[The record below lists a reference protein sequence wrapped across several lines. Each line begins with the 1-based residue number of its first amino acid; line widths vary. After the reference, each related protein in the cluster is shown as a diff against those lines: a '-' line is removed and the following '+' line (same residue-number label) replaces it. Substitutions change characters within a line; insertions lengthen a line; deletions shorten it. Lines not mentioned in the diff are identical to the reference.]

1 MADTLYLPAM
11 AHRPQIP
18 DFEDT
23 KRAFAHLTERE
34 LTRAMV
40 LFQTV
45 GNIGLVRVGKALMQ
59 LALALRIPVGWAIRP
74 TVYSHF
80 CGGETIAE
88 CEETVATLANNKVHT
103 ILDYSAEGKE
113 QESDLDAT
121 QQRILEAIEATQGDD
136 RHAFS
141 VFKVSGV
148 ASTALLQKAAQHPE
162 HLTDAESEAWDRVKA
177 RVDELCSRAA
187 ALSTPLFIDA
197 EETWLQEAIDAL
209 ALDQMRK
216 HNTERAVVFN
226 TVQLYRHDRLAYLQ
240 ALTHQ
245 AAEEGWHLG
254 VKLVR
259 GAYMEKERERAAE
272 RGYPSPI
279 QPDKAATDRDFDA
292 AIQWCVKRLDRLAF
306 CAGSHNEASNALLA
320 KCLDEAGIR
329 ADDPRVWSAQL
340 LGMSDHISFNLSQSG
355 LNVAKYVPFGP
366 IRETIPYLIRRAEEN
381 SSVAGQTSRELEL
394 IRREVQRRKQS
405 V

>member
-45 GNIGLVRVGKALMQ
+45 GNIWLVRVGKALMQ

-216 HNTERAVVFN
+216 HNPERAVVFN

-292 AIQWCVKRLDRLAF
+292 AIQWCLEHLDRLAF

>member
-1 MADTLYLPAM
+1 MTS
-11 AHRPQIP
+11 RPQTP
-18 DFEDT
+18 NFEDT
-23 KRAFAHLTERE
+23 QRAFAHLSEGE
-34 LTRAMV
+34 LMRALV

-45 GNIGLVRVGKALMQ
+45 GNIRLVRVGKALMQ
-59 LALALRIPVGWAIRP
+59 FALALRIPVGWAIRP

-80 CGGETIAE
+80 CGGETITE
-88 CEETVATLANNKVHT
+88 CEKTVATLANNKVHT

-113 QESDLDAT
+113 QETDLDAT
-121 QQRILEAIEATQGDD
+121 HQRILEAIEATQGDD
-136 RHAFS
+136 RHGFS

-148 ASTALLQKAAQHPE
+148 ASTALLQKAAEHPE
-162 HLTDAESEAWDRVKA
+162 QLTDLESKAWERVQA
-177 RVDELCSRAA
+177 RVDTLCSRAA
-187 ALSTPLFIDA
+187 ELGTPIFIDA
-197 EETWLQEAIDAL
+197 EETWLQGAIDAL
-209 ALDQMRK
+209 ALNQMRR

-226 TVQLYRHDRLAYLQ
+226 TLQLYRHDRLAYLK

-272 RGYPSPI
+272 HGYTSPI
-279 QPDKAATDRDFDA
+279 QPNKAATDRDFNA
-292 AIQWCVKRLDRLAF
+292 GIQWCVEHLDRVAF

-320 KCLDEAGIR
+320 KCLENAGIP

-381 SSVAGQTSRELEL
+381 SSVTGQTSRELEL

-405 V
+405 A

>member
-1 MADTLYLPAM
+1 M

-23 KRAFAHLTERE
+23 QRAFAHLTEQE
-34 LTRAMV
+34 LTRALV

-45 GNIGLVRVGKALMQ
+45 GTIGLVRVGKALMQ

-113 QESDLDAT
+113 QETDLDAT

-162 HLTDAESEAWDRVKA
+162 HLTDAESEAWDRVQA

-187 ALSTPLFIDA
+187 ALGTPLFIDA

-279 QPDKAATDRDFDA
+279 QPNKAETDRDFDA
-292 AIQWCVKRLDRLAF
+292 AIQWCVAHLDQVAF
-306 CAGSHNEASNALLA
+306 CAGSHNEASNSLLA
-320 KCLDEAGIR
+320 KCLNEAGIP
-329 ADDPRVWSAQL
+329 ANDPRVWSAQL

-405 V
+405 A

>member
-1 MADTLYLPAM
+1 MTS
-11 AHRPQIP
+11 RPQTP
-18 DFEDT
+18 NFEDT
-23 KRAFAHLTERE
+23 QRAFAHLSEGE
-34 LTRAMV
+34 LMRALV

-45 GNIGLVRVGKALMQ
+45 GNIRLVRVGKALMQ
-59 LALALRIPVGWAIRP
+59 FALALRIPVGWAIRP

-80 CGGETIAE
+80 CGGETITE
-88 CEETVATLANNKVHT
+88 CEKTVATLANNKVHT

-113 QESDLDAT
+113 QETDLDAT
-121 QQRILEAIEATQGDD
+121 HQRILEAIEATQGDD
-136 RHAFS
+136 RHGFS

-148 ASTALLQKAAQHPE
+148 ASTALLQKAAEHPE
-162 HLTDAESEAWDRVKA
+162 QLTDLESKAWERVRA
-177 RVDELCSRAA
+177 RVDTLCSRAA
-187 ALSTPLFIDA
+187 ELGTPIFIDA
-197 EETWLQEAIDAL
+197 EETWLQGAIDAL
-209 ALDQMRK
+209 ALNQMRRY
-216 HNTERAVVFN
+216 NTERALVFN
-226 TVQLYRHDRLAYLQ
+226 TLQLYRHDRLAYLK

-272 RGYPSPI
+272 HGYTSPI
-279 QPDKAATDRDFDA
+279 QPDKAATDRDFNA
-292 AIQWCVKRLDRLAF
+292 GIQWCVEHLDRVAF

-320 KCLDEAGIR
+320 KCLENAGIP

-381 SSVAGQTSRELEL
+381 SSVTGQTSRELEL

-405 V
+405 A

>member
-1 MADTLYLPAM
+1 MTS
-11 AHRPQIP
+11 RPQTP
-18 DFEDT
+18 NFEDT
-23 KRAFAHLTERE
+23 QRAFAHLSGGE
-34 LTRAMV
+34 LMRALV

-45 GNIGLVRVGKALMQ
+45 GNIRLVRVGKALMQ
-59 LALALRIPVGWAIRP
+59 FALALRIPVSWAIRP

-80 CGGETIAE
+80 CGGETITE
-88 CEETVATLANNKVHT
+88 CEKTVATLANNKVHT

-113 QESDLDAT
+113 QETDLDAT
-121 QQRILEAIEATQGDD
+121 HQRILEAIEATQGDD
-136 RHAFS
+136 RHGFS

-148 ASTALLQKAAQHPE
+148 ASTALLQKAAEHPE
-162 HLTDAESEAWDRVKA
+162 QLNDLESKAWERVRA
-177 RVDELCSRAA
+177 RVDTLCSRAA
-187 ALSTPLFIDA
+187 ELGTPIFIDA
-197 EETWLQEAIDAL
+197 EETWLQGAIDAL
-209 ALDQMRK
+209 ALNQMRR

-226 TVQLYRHDRLAYLQ
+226 TLQLYRHDRLAYLK

-272 RGYPSPI
+272 HGYTSPI
-279 QPDKAATDRDFDA
+279 QPNKAATDRDFNA
-292 AIQWCVKRLDRLAF
+292 GIQWCVEHLDRVAF

-320 KCLDEAGIR
+320 KCLENAGIP

-381 SSVAGQTSRELEL
+381 SSVTGQTSRELEL

-405 V
+405 A

>member
-1 MADTLYLPAM
+1 MTGALYLLVM
-11 AHRPQIP
+11 ANQPQTP

-23 KRAFAHLTERE
+23 KRAFAHLSKRE
-34 LTRAMV
+34 LRRALI

-45 GNIGLVRVGKALMQ
+45 GNIRMVRIGKALMQ
-59 LALALRIPVGWAIRP
+59 LAHALRIPVGWAIRP

-88 CEETVATLANNKVHT
+88 CEETVATLAHNHVHT

-113 QESDLDAT
+113 QEADLNAT
-121 QQRILEAIEATQGDD
+121 QQRIIEGIEATQGDD
-136 RHAFS
+136 RHGFS

-148 ASTALLQKAAQHPE
+148 AATALLQKAAENPE
-162 HLTDAESEAWDRVKA
+162 QLTEAESQAWERVKA
-177 RVDELCSRAA
+177 RVDALCSRAA
-187 ALSTPLFIDA
+187 ALGTPIFIDA
-197 EETWLQEAIDAL
+197 EETWLQGAIDSL
-209 ALDQMRK
+209 ALDQMQK
-216 HNTERAVVFN
+216 HNTERALVFN
-226 TVQLYRHDRLAYLQ
+226 TLQLYRHDRLAYLQ
-240 ALTHQ
+240 ALTHR

-259 GAYMEKERERAAE
+259 GAYMEKERERAEE

-279 QPDKAATDRDFDA
+279 QPSKADTDRDFNA
-292 AIQWCVKRLDRLAF
+292 AIQWCVQHINRVAF
-306 CAGSHNEASNALLA
+306 CSGSHNEVSNALLA
-320 KCLDEAGIR
+320 QCLAEAGIS

-405 V
+405 A

>member
-1 MADTLYLPAM
+1 MTS
-11 AHRPQIP
+11 RPQTP
-18 DFEDT
+18 NFEDT
-23 KRAFAHLTERE
+23 QRAFAHLSEGE
-34 LTRAMV
+34 LMRALV

-45 GNIGLVRVGKALMQ
+45 GNIRLVRVGKALMQ
-59 LALALRIPVGWAIRP
+59 FALALRIPVGWAIRP

-80 CGGETIAE
+80 CGGETITE
-88 CEETVATLANNKVHT
+88 CEKTVATLANNKVHT

-113 QESDLDAT
+113 QETDLDAT
-121 QQRILEAIEATQGDD
+121 HQRILEAIEATQGDD
-136 RHAFS
+136 RHGFS

-148 ASTALLQKAAQHPE
+148 ASTALLQKAAEHPE
-162 HLTDAESEAWDRVKA
+162 QLTDLESKAWERVRA
-177 RVDELCSRAA
+177 RVDTLCSRAA
-187 ALSTPLFIDA
+187 ELGTPIFIDA
-197 EETWLQEAIDAL
+197 EETWLQGAIDAL
-209 ALDQMRK
+209 ALNQMRRY
-216 HNTERAVVFN
+216 NTERALVFN
-226 TVQLYRHDRLAYLQ
+226 TLQLYRHDRLAYLK

-272 RGYPSPI
+272 HGYTSPI
-279 QPDKAATDRDFDA
+279 QPDKAATDRDFNA
-292 AIQWCVKRLDRLAF
+292 GIQWCVEHLDRVAF

-320 KCLDEAGIR
+320 KCLENAGIP

-381 SSVAGQTSRELEL
+381 SSVTGQTSRELEL

-405 V
+405 G

>member
-1 MADTLYLPAM
+1 MTS
-11 AHRPQIP
+11 RPQTP
-18 DFEDT
+18 NFEDT
-23 KRAFAHLTERE
+23 QRAFAHLSEGE
-34 LTRAMV
+34 LMRALV

-45 GNIGLVRVGKALMQ
+45 GNIRLVRVGKALMQ
-59 LALALRIPVGWAIRP
+59 FALALRIPVGWAIRP

-80 CGGETIAE
+80 CGGETITE
-88 CEETVATLANNKVHT
+88 CEKTVATLANNKVHT

-113 QESDLDAT
+113 QETDLDAT
-121 QQRILEAIEATQGDD
+121 HQRILEAIEATQGDD
-136 RHAFS
+136 RHGFS

-148 ASTALLQKAAQHPE
+148 ASTALLQKAAEHPE
-162 HLTDAESEAWDRVKA
+162 QLTDLESKAWERVRA
-177 RVDELCSRAA
+177 RVDTLCSRAA
-187 ALSTPLFIDA
+187 ELGTPIFIDA
-197 EETWLQEAIDAL
+197 EETWLQGAIDAL
-209 ALDQMRK
+209 ALNQMRR

-226 TVQLYRHDRLAYLQ
+226 TLQLYRHDRLAYLK

-272 RGYPSPI
+272 HGYTSPI
-279 QPDKAATDRDFDA
+279 QPNKAATDRDFNA
-292 AIQWCVKRLDRLAF
+292 GIQWCVEHLDRVAF

-320 KCLDEAGIR
+320 KCLENAGIP

-381 SSVAGQTSRELEL
+381 SSVTGQTSRELEL

-405 V
+405 A

>member
-1 MADTLYLPAM
+1 VADTLYLPAM

-45 GNIGLVRVGKALMQ
+45 GTIGLVRVGKALMQ

-292 AIQWCVKRLDRLAF
+292 AIQWCVEHLDRVAF
-306 CAGSHNEASNALLA
+306 CAGSHNEASNAHLA
-320 KCLDEAGIR
+320 RCLEDTGIP
-329 ADDPRVWSAQL
+329 ANDPRVWSAQL

-405 V
+405 A

>member
-1 MADTLYLPAM
+1 MADTLYLQAM
-11 AHRPQIP
+11 ANRPQTP
-18 DFEDT
+18 NFEDT
-23 KRAFAHLTERE
+23 QRAFSHLTERE
-34 LTRAMV
+34 LMRALV

-88 CEETVATLANNKVHT
+88 CEETVATLSNNNVHT

-148 ASTALLQKAAQHPE
+148 ASTALLQKAAENPDQ
-162 HLTDAESEAWDRVKA
+162 LTDVESKAWNRVQA
-177 RVDELCSRAA
+177 RVDELCSDAA
-187 ALSTPLFIDA
+187 ALGTPIFIDA
-197 EETWLQEAIDAL
+197 EETWLQDAIDAL

-240 ALTHQ
+240 ALTYQ

-279 QPDKAATDRDFDA
+279 QSDKAATDRDFDA
-292 AIQWCVKRLDRLAF
+292 AIQWCVEHLDRLAF

-320 KCLDEAGIR
+320 KCLDGAGIQ
-329 ADDPRVWSAQL
+329 ANDPRVWSAQL

-405 V
+405 T

>member
-1 MADTLYLPAM
+1 MAKQ
-11 AHRPQIP
+11 PQTP
-18 DFEDT
+18 DFEDAQ
-23 KRAFAHLTERE
+23 RAFAHLSERE
-34 LTRAMV
+34 LRRAMV

-45 GNIGLVRVGKALMQ
+45 GNIRLVRVGKALMQ

-80 CGGETIAE
+80 CGGETISE
-88 CEETVATLANNKVHT
+88 CEGTVATLANNKVHT

-113 QESDLDAT
+113 QETDLDAT
-121 QQRILEAIEATQGDD
+121 HQRILEAIEATQGDD
-136 RHAFS
+136 RHGFS

-148 ASTALLQKAAQHPE
+148 ASTALLQKAAEHPDQ
-162 HLTDAESEAWDRVKA
+162 LTDAESKAWDRVLA
-177 RVDELCSRAA
+177 RVDALCSRAA
-187 ALSTPLFIDA
+187 ALGTPIFIDA
-197 EETWLQEAIDAL
+197 EETWLQGAIDAL

-216 HNTERAVVFN
+216 HNTKRAVVFN
-226 TVQLYRHDRLAYLQ
+226 TIQLYRHDRMAYLK

-245 AAEEGWHLG
+245 ATEEGWYLG

-279 QPDKAATDRDFDA
+279 QPDKATTDRDFNA
-292 AIQWCVKRLDRLAF
+292 GIQWCVEQLDRVAF

-320 KCLDEAGIR
+320 KSLEDAGIS

-366 IRETIPYLIRRAEEN
+366 IRETLPYLIRRAEEN

-405 V
+405 A

>member
-1 MADTLYLPAM
+1 MAS
-11 AHRPQIP
+11 RPQTP
-18 DFEDT
+18 NFEDT
-23 KRAFAHLTERE
+23 QRAFAHLTEGE
-34 LTRAMV
+34 LMRALV

-45 GNIGLVRVGKALMQ
+45 GNIRLVRVGKALMQ

-80 CGGETIAE
+80 CGGETISE
-88 CEETVATLANNKVHT
+88 CEKTVATLANNKVHT

-113 QESDLDAT
+113 QETDLDAT
-121 QQRILEAIEATQGDD
+121 HQRILEAIEATQGDD
-136 RHAFS
+136 RHGFS

-148 ASTALLQKAAQHPE
+148 ASTALLQKAAEQPE
-162 HLTDAESEAWDRVKA
+162 QLTDVESKAWERVQA
-177 RVDELCSRAA
+177 RVDELCSSAA
-187 ALSTPLFIDA
+187 ALETPIFIDA
-197 EETWLQEAIDAL
+197 EETWLQGAIDAL

-240 ALTHQ
+240 AMTHQ

-279 QPDKAATDRDFDA
+279 QPDKAATDRDFNA
-292 AIQWCVKRLDRLAF
+292 GIQWCVEHLDRVAF

-320 KCLDEAGIR
+320 KCLEDASIP

-405 V
+405 T

>member
-1 MADTLYLPAM
+1 MTS
-11 AHRPQIP
+11 RPQTP
-18 DFEDT
+18 NFEDT
-23 KRAFAHLTERE
+23 QRAFAHLSEGE
-34 LTRAMV
+34 LMRALV

-45 GNIGLVRVGKALMQ
+45 GNIRLVRVGKALMQ
-59 LALALRIPVGWAIRP
+59 FALALRIPVGWAIRP

-80 CGGETIAE
+80 CGGETITE
-88 CEETVATLANNKVHT
+88 CEKTVATLANNKVHT

-113 QESDLDAT
+113 QETDLDAT
-121 QQRILEAIEATQGDD
+121 HQRILEAIEATQGDD
-136 RHAFS
+136 RHGFS

-148 ASTALLQKAAQHPE
+148 ASTALLQKAAEHPE
-162 HLTDAESEAWDRVKA
+162 QLTDLESKAWERVRA
-177 RVDELCSRAA
+177 RVDTLCSRAA
-187 ALSTPLFIDA
+187 ELGTPIFIDA
-197 EETWLQEAIDAL
+197 EETWLQGAIDAL
-209 ALDQMRK
+209 ALNQMRR

-226 TVQLYRHDRLAYLQ
+226 TLQLYRHDRLAYLK

-272 RGYPSPI
+272 HGYTSPF
-279 QPDKAATDRDFDA
+279 QPDKAATDRDFNA
-292 AIQWCVKRLDRLAF
+292 GIQWCVEHLDQVAF

-320 KCLDEAGIR
+320 KCLENAGIP

-381 SSVAGQTSRELEL
+381 SSVTGQTSRELEL

-405 V
+405 G

>member
-1 MADTLYLPAM
+1 MAS
-11 AHRPQIP
+11 RPQTP
-18 DFEDT
+18 NFEDT
-23 KRAFAHLTERE
+23 QRAFAHLSEGELERA
-34 LTRAMV
+34 LV

-45 GNIGLVRVGKALMQ
+45 GNIRLVRVGKALMQ

-80 CGGETIAE
+80 CGGETISE
-88 CEETVATLANNKVHT
+88 CEKTVATLANNKVHT

-113 QESDLDAT
+113 QETDLDAT
-121 QQRILEAIEATQGDD
+121 HQRILEAIEATQGDD
-136 RHAFS
+136 RHGFS

-148 ASTALLQKAAQHPE
+148 ASTALLQKAAEQPE
-162 HLTDAESEAWDRVKA
+162 QLTDVESKAWERVQA

-187 ALSTPLFIDA
+187 ALETPIFIDA
-197 EETWLQEAIDAL
+197 EETWLQGAIDAL

-226 TVQLYRHDRLAYLQ
+226 TVQLYRQDRLAYLQ
-240 ALTHQ
+240 AMTHQ

-279 QPDKAATDRDFDA
+279 QPDKAATDRDFNA
-292 AIQWCVKRLDRLAF
+292 GIQWCVEHLDRVAF

-320 KCLDEAGIR
+320 KCLEDASIP

-405 V
+405 T

>member
-1 MADTLYLPAM
+1 MAS
-11 AHRPQIP
+11 RPQTP
-18 DFEDT
+18 NFEDT
-23 KRAFAHLTERE
+23 QRAFAHLSEGELERA
-34 LTRAMV
+34 LV

-45 GNIGLVRVGKALMQ
+45 GNIRLVRVGKALMQ

-88 CEETVATLANNKVHT
+88 CEKTVATLANNKVHT

-113 QESDLDAT
+113 EETDLNAT
-121 QQRILEAIEATQGDD
+121 HQRILEAIEATQGDD
-136 RHAFS
+136 RHGFS

-148 ASTALLQKAAQHPE
+148 ASTALLQKAAEQPE
-162 HLTDAESEAWDRVKA
+162 QLTDVESKAWERVQA
-177 RVDELCSRAA
+177 RVDTLCGRAA
-187 ALSTPLFIDA
+187 ALGTPIFIDA
-197 EETWLQEAIDAL
+197 EETWLQGAIDVL
-209 ALDQMRK
+209 ALVQMRK

-226 TVQLYRHDRLAYLQ
+226 TVQLYRHDRLAYLK

-279 QPDKAATDRDFDA
+279 QPDKAATDRDFNA
-292 AIQWCVKRLDRLAF
+292 GIQWCVEHLDRVAF

-320 KCLDEAGIR
+320 KCLEDASIP

-405 V
+405 T

>member
-1 MADTLYLPAM
+1 MTS
-11 AHRPQIP
+11 RPQTP
-18 DFEDT
+18 NFEDT
-23 KRAFAHLTERE
+23 QRAFAHLSEGE
-34 LTRAMV
+34 LMRALV

-45 GNIGLVRVGKALMQ
+45 GNIRLVRVGKALMQ
-59 LALALRIPVGWAIRP
+59 FALALRIPVGWAIRP

-80 CGGETIAE
+80 CGGETITE
-88 CEETVATLANNKVHT
+88 CEKTVATLANNKVHT

-113 QESDLDAT
+113 QETDLDAT
-121 QQRILEAIEATQGDD
+121 HQRILEAIEATQGDD
-136 RHAFS
+136 RHGFS

-148 ASTALLQKAAQHPE
+148 ASTALLQKAAEHPE
-162 HLTDAESEAWDRVKA
+162 QLTDLESKAWERVRA
-177 RVDELCSRAA
+177 RVDTLCSRAA
-187 ALSTPLFIDA
+187 ELGTPIFIDA
-197 EETWLQEAIDAL
+197 EETWLQGAIDAL
-209 ALDQMRK
+209 ALNQMRR
-216 HNTERAVVFN
+216 HNSERAVVFN
-226 TVQLYRHDRLAYLQ
+226 TLQLYRHDRLAYLK

-272 RGYPSPI
+272 HGYTSPI
-279 QPDKAATDRDFDA
+279 QPNKAATDRDFNA
-292 AIQWCVKRLDRLAF
+292 GIQWCVEHLDRVAF

-320 KCLDEAGIR
+320 KCLENAGIP

-381 SSVAGQTSRELEL
+381 SSVTGQTSRELEL

-405 V
+405 A

>member
-1 MADTLYLPAM
+1 MTS
-11 AHRPQIP
+11 RPQTP
-18 DFEDT
+18 NFEDT
-23 KRAFAHLTERE
+23 QRAFAHLSEGE
-34 LTRAMV
+34 LMRALV

-45 GNIGLVRVGKALMQ
+45 GNIRLVRVGKALMQ
-59 LALALRIPVGWAIRP
+59 FALALRIPVSWAIRP

-80 CGGETIAE
+80 CGGETITE
-88 CEETVATLANNKVHT
+88 CEKTVATLANNKVHT

-113 QESDLDAT
+113 QETDLDAT
-121 QQRILEAIEATQGDD
+121 HQRILEAIEATQGDD
-136 RHAFS
+136 RHGFS

-148 ASTALLQKAAQHPE
+148 ASTALLQKAAEHPE
-162 HLTDAESEAWDRVKA
+162 QLTDLESKAWERVRA
-177 RVDELCSRAA
+177 RVDTLCSRAA
-187 ALSTPLFIDA
+187 ELGTPIFIDA
-197 EETWLQEAIDAL
+197 EETWLQGAIDAL
-209 ALDQMRK
+209 ALNQMRR

-226 TVQLYRHDRLAYLQ
+226 TLQLYRHDRLAYLK

-272 RGYPSPI
+272 HGYTSPI
-279 QPDKAATDRDFDA
+279 QPNKAATDRDFNA
-292 AIQWCVKRLDRLAF
+292 GIQWCVEHLDRVAF

-320 KCLDEAGIR
+320 KCLENAGIP

-381 SSVAGQTSRELEL
+381 SSVTGQTSRELEL

-405 V
+405 A

>member
-1 MADTLYLPAM
+1 MADQ
-11 AHRPQIP
+11 PQTP
-18 DFEDT
+18 NFEDT
-23 KRAFAHLTERE
+23 QRAFAHLSEGE
-34 LTRAMV
+34 LTRALV
-40 LFQTV
+40 LFRTV
-45 GNIGLVRVGKALMQ
+45 GNIRLVRVGKALMQ

-88 CEETVATLANNKVHT
+88 CEETVATLANNQVHT

-113 QESDLDAT
+113 QEADLDST
-121 QQRILEAIEATQGDD
+121 HQRILEAIEATQGDD
-136 RHAFS
+136 RHGFS

-148 ASTALLQKAAQHPE
+148 ASTALLQKASEHPTT
-162 HLTDAESEAWDRVKA
+162 LTGAESEAWVRVQA
-177 RVDELCSRAA
+177 RVDALCSRAA
-187 ALSTPLFIDA
+187 SLGTPIFIDA
-197 EETWLQEAIDAL
+197 EETWLQDAIDAL

-216 HNTERAVVFN
+216 HNTEQAVVFN
-226 TVQLYRHDRLAYLQ
+226 TVQLYRGDRLAYLQ

-245 AAEEGWHLG
+245 AEQEGWHVG

-259 GAYMEKERERAAE
+259 GAYMEKERERAEE

-279 QPDKAATDRDFDA
+279 QPDKASTDRDFDA
-292 AIQWCVKRLDRLAF
+292 AIEWCVEHLDCLAF

-320 KCLDEAGIR
+320 ERLKNAGIP

-394 IRREVQRRKQS
+394 IRREVQRRKQTA
-405 V
+405 

>member
-272 RGYPSPI
+272 QGYPSPI

-292 AIQWCVKRLDRLAF
+292 AIQWCVERLDRLAF

>member
-11 AHRPQIP
+11 AHQPQIP

-121 QQRILEAIEATQGDD
+121 QQRILEAIEATQGDN

-162 HLTDAESEAWDRVKA
+162 HLTNAESEAWDRVKA

-292 AIQWCVKRLDRLAF
+292 AIQWCVERLDGLAF

-366 IRETIPYLIRRAEEN
+366 IRETIPYLLRRAEEN

>member
-1 MADTLYLPAM
+1 MAS
-11 AHRPQIP
+11 RPQTP
-18 DFEDT
+18 NFEDT
-23 KRAFAHLTERE
+23 QRAFAHLTEGE
-34 LTRAMV
+34 LMRALV

-45 GNIGLVRVGKALMQ
+45 GNIRLVRVGKALMQ

-80 CGGETIAE
+80 CGGETISE
-88 CEETVATLANNKVHT
+88 CEKTVATLANNKVHT

-113 QESDLDAT
+113 QETDLDAT
-121 QQRILEAIEATQGDD
+121 HQRILEAIEATQGDD
-136 RHAFS
+136 RHGFS

-148 ASTALLQKAAQHPE
+148 ASTALLQKAAEQPE
-162 HLTDAESEAWDRVKA
+162 QLTDVESKAWERVQA

-187 ALSTPLFIDA
+187 ALETPIFIDA
-197 EETWLQEAIDAL
+197 EETWLQGAIDAL

-226 TVQLYRHDRLAYLQ
+226 TVQLYRQDRLAYLQ
-240 ALTHQ
+240 AMTHQ

-279 QPDKAATDRDFDA
+279 QPDKAATDRDFNA
-292 AIQWCVKRLDRLAF
+292 GIQWCVEHLDRVAF

-320 KCLDEAGIR
+320 KCLEDASIP

-405 V
+405 T